1 VTPPQHQIVRLKLIC
16 NVCDCGGLLYY
27 CFGHLFVANDVSR
40 GSYMGVAPR
49 SLPSLLEEVMLVETF
64 SLLNVSNSL
73 SISIA
78 HVEEL
83 S

>member
-1 VTPPQHQIVRLKLIC
+1 
-16 NVCDCGGLLYY
+16 
-27 CFGHLFVANDVSR
+27 
-40 GSYMGVAPR
+40 MGVAPR